1 MSTEV
6 STLACL
12 SDDAFCLFTGYTS
25 KKDVNAAQTLGQ
37 ENRKKL
43 PTPTGLEPVRA
54 NPAMLSE
61 SLNHKRWC
69 GENYHVISSHTP

>member
-1 MSTEV
+1 
-6 STLACL
+6 
-12 SDDAFCLFTGYTS
+12 
-25 KKDVNAAQTLGQ
+25 
-37 ENRKKL
+37 
-43 PTPTGLEPVRA
+43 VRA